1 MGAEFLYRG
10 VNAEMHAAFNG
21 ELRPKDTKPFLKSP
35 EFGRAEWGNAF
46 WGENV
51 QNAVIEHQQ
60 HQAGYPTSGVST
72 TPHIERAQFY
82 ATNGGRYSAGYIYVV
97 SAKALKAAGVAAYVV
112 KEIVPMPSIPEDDEV
127 ILVAQDFGPL
137 PRHIVIEVRS
147 CVA

>member
-1 MGAEFLYRG
+1 MQAEFLYRG
-10 VNAEMHAAFNG
+10 VNTEMHAAFSG
-21 ELRPKDTKPFLKSP
+21 ELRPKETKLFLKSP

-72 TPHIERAQFY
+72 TPHIARAKFY
-82 ATNGGRYSAGYIYVV
+82 ATNGGKHPTGYIYVV
-97 SAKALKAAGVAAYVV
+97 SVKALKSAGVAAYIVS
-112 KEIVPMPSIPEDDEV
+112 EIVPMPSIPEDDEV

-137 PRHIVIEVRS
+137 PRHIVIEVQQ
-147 CVA
+147 CTA